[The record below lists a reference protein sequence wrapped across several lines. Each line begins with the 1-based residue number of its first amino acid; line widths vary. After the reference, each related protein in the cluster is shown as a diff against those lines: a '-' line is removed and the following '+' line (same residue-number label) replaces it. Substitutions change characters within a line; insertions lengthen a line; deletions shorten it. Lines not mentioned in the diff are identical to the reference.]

1 MRIESTPEVRSYVR
15 ERGGLLFVRAKR
27 FGSALCGVTL
37 LEATTEP
44 PPDALDWRRI
54 ETHGFLVFVPRAMRL
69 PKALELRVRGR
80 IRRRIDALWDG
91 CAYVI

>member
-1 MRIESTPEVRSYVR
+1 M
-15 ERGGLLFVRAKR
+15 LFVRAKR

-44 PPDALDWRRI
+44 PPDALEWRRI
-54 ETHGFLVFVPRAMRL
+54 ETRGFLVFVPRAMRL
-69 PKALELRVRGR
+69 PRKLELRVRGR
-80 IRRRIDALWDG
+80 IRQRIDALWNG